1 MQSHPYE
8 SEKMREIPLTFMPF
22 LLIISIASFFWASVS
37 VANVEDI
44 ITRGEFIHMM
54 ARHNPDNSLLPKD
67 HAKLT
72 KKDLYE
78 KTRQALSGRGYKVLE
93 GKNID
98 QPLSTLEF
106 VRVTYAFTG
115 GPAGKSLFDQKLYLK
130 QSGIVES
137 ADIGLAT
144 AVEGTVFQFHKGEVT
159 GNLVNLAA
167 PIFTQDRIN
176 TGSKAKS
183 SFTFDD
189 GSILTLS
196 ENSIVHISKHIYDPD
211 KGFRET
217 IVNVSVGVAKFVVTK
232 TLGKGS
238 SFKVVTPVVTTSV
251 RGTEFVVI
259 VDPTGKTQV
268 ITLDGSVQTI
278 PRGPDGEEGKPSN
291 VSKGESQSISAK
303 GEPGAVEPVN
313 PNQLEDINDKTEQSQ
328 QIVVNKGVSRSE
340 AKDAAMATIGAAK
353 KVQEKKEIPQS
364 EAKPDPERLGDEEP
378 KDQDKKPKKQKV
390 KNVS

>member
-1 MQSHPYE
+1 
-8 SEKMREIPLTFMPF
+8 MRRIPLTFMPF
-22 LLIISIASFFWASVS
+22 YLIVSIVSFFCASVS
-37 VANVEDI
+37 FAKGEDI

-54 ARHNPDNSLLPKD
+54 SLHNQDNSLLPKD

-72 KKDLYE
+72 KKELYE
-78 KTRQALSGRGYKVLE
+78 QTRQALTDRGYKVLE

-98 QPLSTLEF
+98 QPLTTLEF

-115 GPAGKSLFDQKLYLK
+115 GPAGKSLFEQKLYLK

-144 AVEGTVFQFHKGEVT
+144 AVEGTVFQFHKGKVT
-159 GNLVNLAA
+159 GNLVDLAA

-189 GSILTLS
+189 GSILTLG
-196 ENSIVHISKHIYDPD
+196 ENSIVHISKHVYDPD

-217 IVNVSVGVAKFVVTK
+217 IVNVSVGVAKFVVSK

-259 VDPTGKTQV
+259 VDPTGKTQ
-268 ITLDGSVQTI
+268 IIILEGSVQTI
-278 PRGPDGEEGKPSN
+278 PRGPDGQEGKPANISE
-291 VSKGESQSISAK
+291 GEIQSISAK
-303 GEPGAVEPVN
+303 GAPSAVEPVN
-313 PNQLEDINDKTEQSQ
+313 PDQLEDIKDKTEQSQ
-328 QIVVNKGVSRSE
+328 QMVVNKGVSRSQ
-340 AKDAAMATIGAAK
+340 AKDAAIATIGAAK
-353 KVQEKKEIPQS
+353 KVQEKKEKSQPG
-364 EAKPDPERLGDEEP
+364 ATPDLDQPGDEEP
-378 KDQDKKPKKQKV
+378 KEQDKKPKKQSV

>member
-1 MQSHPYE
+1 MQTRPQYA
-8 SEKMREIPLTFMPF
+8 EKNRKTSLTVMS
-22 LLIISIASFFWASVS
+22 LLFIMGVISLLAASLSFG
-37 VANVEDI
+37 NGEDI
-44 ITRGEFIHMM
+44 ITRGEFIQMM
-54 ARHNPDNSLLPKD
+54 ARHNPENSLLPKD
-67 HAKLT
+67 HAKLSKEELYKKANESLT
-72 KKDLYE
+72 K
-78 KTRQALSGRGYKVLE
+78 RGYKVLE
-93 GKNID
+93 GKNIN

-130 QSGIVES
+130 ESGIVES

-144 AVEGTVFQFHKGEVT
+144 AVDGTVFQFHKGEVT
-159 GNLVNLAA
+159 GNLVELAA

-211 KGFRET
+211 KGLRET
-217 IVNVSVGVAKFVVTK
+217 MVNLSVGVAKFVVTK

-268 ITLDGSVQTI
+268 ITLDGSVETA
-278 PRGPDGEEGKPSN
+278 PRGPDGQEGEPST
-291 VSKGESQSISAK
+291 VSKGESQQVSAK
-303 GEPGAVEPVN
+303 GEPGAVEPTKA
-313 PNQLEDINDKTEQSQ
+313 NQLEDINDKTDQEQK
-328 QIVVNKGVSRSE
+328 IFVNKGVSRSQ
-340 AKDAAMATIGAAK
+340 ARGAAMATIGAGK
-353 KVQEKKEIPQS
+353 KAQEGKDNPEPGT
-364 EAKPDPERLGDEEP
+364 EPNPEKPGNEEP
-378 KDQDKKPKKQKV
+378 KDKDNKSKKQTV
-390 KNVS
+390 KDVS